1 MKLNEVLSEATANTI
16 TVPVAVQI
24 YDEENDKMTVYKV
37 PMTFKTND
45 LAFALHYLLAGESTG
60 DGGFGMGALDDTLL
74 ASEYTNK
81 YKNIYHQKAEKIFNK
96 LGMKY

>member
-16 TVPVAVQI
+16 TVPVAVQV
-24 YDEENDKMTVYKV
+24 YDEENDKVTVYKV

-45 LAFALHYLLAGESTG
+45 LALALHYLLAGGSTG
-60 DGGFGMGALDDTLL
+60 EGGFGMGALDDTLL
-74 ASEYTNK
+74 ASEYTSK

-96 LGMKY
+96 LGIKY